1 MKPSLAN
8 EAATYEPPRCAS
20 AHAPGTAKWKISAPV
35 CSVYPVDVTMTAS
48 VFDEVEYPESDGQP
62 MAEGDEQGHVI
73 RTLFGGYADLFRD
86 DADVHVSGDLF
97 WYPVQGNPRV
107 CAAPDVMVIDGCLR
121 DQNLKAYLP
130 WQHGGLPPRLV
141 VEVLSP
147 SNTVVE
153 MLDKQGFYER
163 HGVTEYVFI
172 DPFAFAIRAWVRS
185 GDQFVTQL
193 VTGPWVS
200 PTTGVTYQFIGE
212 EFVATGPDGR
222 RWLRPEQEIA
232 RANSE
237 AARAVA
243 AETEVARLRAEIE
256 RLRQP

>member
-1 MKPSLAN
+1 
-8 EAATYEPPRCAS
+8 
-20 AHAPGTAKWKISAPV
+20 
-35 CSVYPVDVTMTAS
+35 
-48 VFDEVEYPESDGQP
+48 
-62 MAEGDEQGHVI
+62 MAEGDAQGNVI
-73 RTLFGGYADLFRD
+73 RTLFSGYGDLFGD

-97 WYPVQGNPRV
+97 WYPVQGHPRICV
-107 CAAPDVMVIDGCLR
+107 APDVMVIDGCLR

-153 MLDKQGFYER
+153 MLDKQSFYER
-163 HGVTEYVFI
+163 HGVTEYVFV
-172 DPFAFAIRAWVRS
+172 DPFACAIRAWVRN

-212 EFVATGPDGR
+212 EFVAAGPDGR
-222 RWLRPEQEIA
+222 RWLRPEQEVA
-232 RANSE
+232 RANTE
-237 AARAVA
+237 AARANTEEARANTEAARANTEAARAEA
-243 AETEVARLRAEIE
+243 AEEEAHRLRAEIA
-256 RLRQP
+256 RLRPQPS